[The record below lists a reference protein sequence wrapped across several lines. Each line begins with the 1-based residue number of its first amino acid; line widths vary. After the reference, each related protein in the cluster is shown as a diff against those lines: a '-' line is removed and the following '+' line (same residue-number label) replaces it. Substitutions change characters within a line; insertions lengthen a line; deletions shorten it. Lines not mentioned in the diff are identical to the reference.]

1 MEIEFIKE
9 VIFKDMFGTI
19 LRVYNIGDRIQYTA
33 KSKHYWITA
42 MGGIYFDEAKEVDN
56 VQPK

>member
-9 VIFKDMFGTI
+9 VIFKDMFGNV
-19 LRVYNIGDRIQYTA
+19 LRVYNIGDKVQYTA
-33 KSKHYWITA
+33 KSECYWVTT
-42 MGGIYFDEAKEVDN
+42 MGGIYFDEAKELEN